1 MKYILKGLG
10 CANCAAKMEEK
21 INKLNE
27 IKSASINFTTKTLTL
42 ELKEDV
48 KENNVISK
56 IDDIVKSIEPDVKLL
71 EISKELK
78 EQDNDN
84 GDDDDEEEDEEKI
97 ALAKI
102 IISGILCLLGIFLNV
117 NDGFKFAIFLISY
130 IIIGYDII
138 FKAIKN
144 MFRGKVFD
152 ETFLMSISTIG
163 AFAIGEF
170 KEGVAVMLFYKIG
183 EFLQDKAVDRSRK
196 SIADLMNIRPDYA
209 NLKVNDKVKKVSP
222 NEVNIGDIIIVKN
235 GEKIPLDGIIIDGN
249 SFVDTVALTGESIP
263 KEVNVNDE
271 VLSGMINTQKLL
283 TIKVTNTFENST
295 ISKILEL
302 VENASSKKANT
313 EKFIT
318 KFAKIYTPIVVSLAV
333 LIAII
338 PPLIMPNATFT
349 EWIYRALVCLV
360 ISCPCALVIS
370 IPLSYFGGIGCASKK
385 GILIKGSNYL
395 EALNNVDTIVFDKTG
410 TLTEGVFKVTRIVPS
425 KNHTKEEIL
434 KYCAYAES
442 FSIHPIATSI
452 INEYKLF
459 NKENKEIDKNKIKNY
474 EELSGY
480 GIKANVF
487 GKQVIVGNTKLFN
500 KEKIEYSKDVN
511 VGTIMHLAVDKK
523 YCGYIVISDIIK
535 NDAKG
540 AIRELK
546 KFGISK
552 LMMLT
557 GDNKEIAKSI
567 ATELN
572 LDDFKAELL
581 PTQKVEEFE
590 KLLNNK
596 NPNQNIAF
604 VGDGIND
611 APVIMRADIGISMG
625 SIGSDSAIEASD
637 VVIMTDEISKLTTAL
652 KIAKKT
658 RRIVITNI
666 TLAMLIKVTAILLG
680 IVGITTIW
688 QAVIADVGVTIVAV
702 INSLRC
708 LNIKD

>member
-78 EQDNDN
+78 EQNNDN

-117 NDGFKFAIFLISY
+117 NDGFKFAMFLISY

-196 SIADLMNIRPDYA
+196 S
-209 NLKVNDKVKKVSP
+209 
-222 NEVNIGDIIIVKN
+222 
-235 GEKIPLDGIIIDGN
+235 IPLDGIIIDGN

-410 TLTEGVFKVTRIVPS
+410 TLTEGVFKVTKIVPS

-680 IVGITTIW
+680 IAGITTIW